1 MALNI
6 DLIRTT
12 VKEASKN
19 APMPPGQQAMMNAAK
34 IATPA
39 GASALPPPIQ
49 QAETP
54 GDVVSAEQQAAEAEK
69 LEQQRRS
76 ELDKKDQE
84 IHKLQGEIQQA
95 KLDNEREKIRA
106 EQKER
111 EMQMQADLQ
120 KREQAYLSRM
130 RQEQKALD
138 QKQNNFAV
146 SEAKH
151 KAQLEKDT
159 ASEQVKLE
167 QAKSK
172 ALMDIAKQE
181 SDRYIKTTEDAKRTA
196 DAYFDQQKKELEAA
210 RSAVSPAL
218 MSQMQGA
225 VKSIQGLAKLR
236 QKSAVESVLPKSA
249 NYKPTV
255 QESKDLYAKARGMS
269 LADMEKARI
278 QADTAASKGQNAAKN
293 KFLRDFYAKRLS
305 EAVPSREYYGHKGDA
320 KLSADYAQHKGLTR
334 NGAGTQ
340 ALRDLYTGKNRPWYD
355 NGKSDWLS
363 KLGYGA
369 GKALDW
375 WFIDPFR
382 QTGNSW
388 TQYMNAIDAARARGD
403 SLGALD
409 HLWHIGELGFNGITA
424 VGGVVPVFGA
434 ATRSARAGYAVTK
447 ALKAMEASKGAL
459 GQARR
464 AVFKGAA
471 PKGATSRLDNPIIAK
486 ANKARTDTFAAM
498 QGLPVEEVRRAAATS
513 RRLARNEAIEAAVA
527 NNPYASTSRAYTKAQ
542 NAYNKAV
549 AAHDKAT
556 EMQKAVQGMSRWN
569 PSSPSG
575 PLFYT
580 DKWWG
585 KLGNGVTYLM
595 PTTWKGA
602 ALERAMANA
611 GYNFDDPNAK
621 WWQTPFYRPEYT
633 EFDDETRQYLLQ
645 AAQEQ
650 MQKSGAAEPP
660 YHAQVVNDY
669 ATRSRGVTSTAY
681 EGRPEW
687 AKWVEF
693 AAPFVKQLTGGMI
706 DVTPPTSADG
716 PKPHRVDLN
725 PSLVGTAVANPF
737 GHLQRGGRNVV
748 PMYNYLRAKKRE
760 LEPSRGEQHV
770 NDRHRMNYGVGVR

>member
-19 APMPPGQQAMMNAAK
+19 APLPPGQQAMMNAAK

-95 KLDNEREKIRA
+95 RLDNEREKIRA

-120 KREQAYLSRM
+120 KREQAYLTRM

-159 ASEQVKLE
+159 AAEQVKLE

-236 QKSAVESVLPKSA
+236 QKSAVEAVLPKSA

-278 QADTAASKGQNAAKN
+278 QADVAASNGQNAAKN
-293 KFLRDFYAKRLS
+293 QFLRDFYAKRLA

-320 KLSADYAQHKGLTR
+320 KLSADSAQYKGLTR

-340 ALRDLYTGKNRPWYD
+340 ALRDIYTGENRPWYD

-375 WFIDPFR
+375 WFWDPVR
-382 QTGNSW
+382 QTRNAW
-388 TQYMNAIDAARARGD
+388 TQWMNDWDAARARGE

-409 HLWHIGELGFNGITA
+409 HLGHIVDVGFNGLTA
-424 VGGVVPVFGA
+424 VGGLVPIGGML
-434 ATRSARAGYAVTK
+434 TRGARAGYAATK
-447 ALKAMEASKGAL
+447 ALNAMKASKAAL
-459 GQARR
+459 GKAR
-464 AVFKGAA
+464 GAIIS
-471 PKGATSRLDNPIIAK
+471 GATSNGVNPMRI
-486 ANKARTDTFAAM
+486 KARDAFLGTLNDK
-498 QGLPVEEVRRAAATS
+498 QYSNLSATEL
-513 RRLARNEAIEAAVA
+513 RRLARTKADNALDEAVEAAVA
-527 NNPYASTSRAYTKAQ
+527 KNPHTAASRSYTKAQ
-542 NAYNKAV
+542 KAYNEAV
-549 AAHDKAT
+549 AANDKAT

-569 PSSPSG
+569 PGSPAG

-585 KLGNGVTYLM
+585 KLGNAVTF
-595 PTTWKGA
+595 PVVNTWKGQA
-602 ALERAMANA
+602 FERMLNNA
-611 GYNFDDPNAK
+611 GHNWDDPNAT

-633 EFDDETRQYLLQ
+633 DLDPETRQYLLKAQ
-645 AAQEQ
+645 QEQ
-650 MQKSGAAEPP
+650 MQKSGAAEPMP
-660 YHAQVVNDY
+660 HAQAVNDY
-669 ATRSRGVTSTAY
+669 ATRSRGVTSPAY

-693 AAPFVKQLTGGMI
+693 AAPFVKQLTGGLI
-706 DVTPPTSADG
+706 DVTPPNSVDG
-716 PKPHRVDLN
+716 PKPYRVDLN
-725 PSLVGTAVANPF
+725 PYLAGAAVANPF

-760 LEPSRGEQHV
+760 LEPNRGEQHV
-770 NDRHRMNYGVGVR
+770 NDRYRMNYGVGVR

>member
-1 MALNI
+1 
-6 DLIRTT
+6 
-12 VKEASKN
+12 
-19 APMPPGQQAMMNAAK
+19 MPPGQQAMMNAAK

-69 LEQQRRS
+69 LEQQRRN

-120 KREQAYLSRM
+120 KREQAYLTRM

-138 QKQNNFAV
+138 QKQNNFEV

-159 ASEQVKLE
+159 AAEQVKLE
-167 QAKSK
+167 QSKSK

-225 VKSIQGLAKLR
+225 VKSVQGLAKLR
-236 QKSAVESVLPKSA
+236 QKAAVEASLPKSA
-249 NYKPTV
+249 DYKPTV
-255 QESKDLYAKARGMS
+255 QESKDLYGKARGMS
-269 LADMEKARI
+269 LSDMEKARI
-278 QADTAASKGQNAAKN
+278 QADVAASNGQDAAKN
-293 KFLRDFYAKRLS
+293 KFLRDFYSKRLS

-320 KLSADYAQHKGLTR
+320 KLSEDFAQHKGLTR
-334 NGAGTQ
+334 NGGAGTQ
-340 ALRDLYTGKNRPWYD
+340 ALRDIYTGDSRPWYD

-363 KLGYGA
+363 KIGYGA

-375 WFIDPFR
+375 WFVDPFR
-382 QTGNSW
+382 QTGNAW

-403 SLGALD
+403 SLGAWD
-409 HLWHIGELGFNGITA
+409 HLWHIGDVGFNGITA
-424 VGGVVPVFGA
+424 VGGVVPIAGA
-434 ATRSARAGYAVTK
+434 VTRSARAGYAATK
-447 ALKAMEASKGAL
+447 ALKAMNASKGAL
-459 GQARR
+459 
-464 AVFKGAA
+464 
-471 PKGATSRLDNPIIAK
+471 
-486 ANKARTDTFAAM
+486 NKARGVVYNGAASKGTNPIRTKAREVYLDTITDPKNNDLAEAE
-498 QGLPVEEVRRAAATS
+498 LK
-513 RRLARNEAIEAAVA
+513 RLARTNYKNTVNDAVEAAVRA
-527 NNPYASTSRAYTKAQ
+527 NPHKATSKAYIKAQ
-542 NAYNKAV
+542 EAYNKARV
-549 AAHDKAT
+549 ANDKA
-556 EMQKAVQGMSRWN
+556 EDMQKAVQGMRWWN
-569 PSSPSG
+569 PGSPSG

-585 KLGNGVTYLM
+585 KLGNVITFPM
-595 PTTWKGA
+595 VNTWKGQ
-602 ALERAMANA
+602 ALERMTANA
-611 GYNFDDPNAK
+611 GHNWDDPNVS
-621 WWQTPFYRPEYT
+621 WLQSPFYRPEYT
-633 EFDDETRQYLLQ
+633 EFDEATRQYLLKAQ
-645 AAQEQ
+645 QEQ
-650 MQKSGAAEPP
+650 MQKSGAAEPAP
-660 YHAQVVNDY
+660 HAQAVNDY

-687 AKWVEF
+687 AKWVET
-693 AAPFVKQLTGGMI
+693 AAPFLKQLTGGMI
-706 DVTPPTSADG
+706 DVTPPTSVDG

-725 PSLVGTAVANPF
+725 PSLVGAAMANPF
-737 GHLQRGGRNVV
+737 GHLQRGGRNTV
-748 PMYNYLRAKKRE
+748 PLYNYLRAKKRE
-760 LEPSRGEQHV
+760 LEPNRGEQHV

>member
-69 LEQQRRS
+69 LEQQRRR

-120 KREQAYLSRM
+120 KREQAYLTRM

-138 QKQNNFAV
+138 QKQNNFAI

-159 ASEQVKLE
+159 AAEQVKLE

-172 ALMDIAKQE
+172 ALMDIARQE
-181 SDRYIKTTEDAKRTA
+181 SDRYIKTTEDARRTA

-255 QESKDLYAKARGMS
+255 QESRDLYSRARGMS

-278 QADTAASKGQNAAKN
+278 QADVEASNGQNADRN
-293 KFLRDFYAKRLS
+293 RFLRDFYTRRLS
-305 EAVPSREYYGHKGDA
+305 EAVPSREYYGREGDA
-320 KLSADYAQHKGLTR
+320 KLSADSDQHKGLTR

-340 ALRDLYTGKNRPWYD
+340 ALRDIYTGENRPWYD

-363 KLGYGA
+363 KFGYGV
-369 GKALDW
+369 GKAFDW
-375 WFIDPFR
+375 WFLDPGR
-382 QTGNSW
+382 QTINSW
-388 TQYMNAIDAARARGD
+388 KQYMNDWDAAQARGE

-409 HLWHIGELGFNGITA
+409 HLWHIIELGYNAGSTLGAFLPGVGAAMRGARA
-424 VGGVVPVFGA
+424 VRAVDRASKAFMATKAPLNK
-434 ATRSARAGYAVTK
+434 ATRSLIKASPEVQSARTALAQAKRTVRNAGNSVTDAQRLAVTTAK
-447 ALKAMEASKGAL
+447 NDLSNALNTASSVHDVPGKAYTSALKSHTAAEA
-459 GQARR
+459 AR
-464 AVFKGAA
+464 
-471 PKGATSRLDNPIIAK
+471 D
-486 ANKARTDTFAAM
+486 
-498 QGLPVEEVRRAAATS
+498 AATAN
-513 RRLARNEAIEAAVA
+513 LA
-527 NNPYASTSRAYTKAQ
+527 K
-542 NAYNKAV
+542 
-549 AAHDKAT
+549 
-556 EMQKAVQGMSRWN
+556 VQGMSKWDWRT
-569 PSSPSG
+569 
-575 PLFYT
+575 T
-580 DKWWG
+580 DDPWFWAPTSWYGQIGKRVLAAPFPTSWG
-585 KLGNGVTYLM
+585 
-595 PTTWKGA
+595 GA
-602 ALERAMANA
+602 ALERALANV
-611 GYNFDDPNAK
+611 GYNFDDPNAE
-621 WWQTPFYRPEYT
+621 WWQTPFYRPDYT

-645 AAQEQ
+645 AQQEQ
-650 MQKSGAAEPP
+650 MQKSGAAEPTP
-660 YHAQVVNDY
+660 HAQAINDY
-669 ATRSRGVTSTAY
+669 ATRARGMTSTAY
-681 EGRPEW
+681 DGRPEW

-706 DVTPPTSADG
+706 DVTAPTSVDG

-725 PSLVGTAVANPF
+725 PSLVGAAVANPF
-737 GHLQRGGRNVV
+737 GHLQRGGRNAV

-760 LEPSRGEQHV
+760 LEPSRVEQHV

>member
-6 DLIRTT
+6 DLIRAT

-19 APMPPGQQAMMNAAK
+19 APIPPGQQAMMNAAK

-130 RQEQKALD
+130 RQEQKSLD

-159 ASEQVKLE
+159 AAEQVKLE

-236 QKSAVESVLPKSA
+236 QKSAVDSVLPKSA
-249 NYKPTV
+249 NYRPTV
-255 QESKDLYAKARGMS
+255 QESKDLYAKTRGMS
-269 LADMEKARI
+269 LSDMEKARI
-278 QADTAASKGQNAAKN
+278 QAEVAVSKEQDVAKN

-320 KLSADYAQHKGLTR
+320 KLSADYAQHKGLIR
-334 NGAGTQ
+334 NGEAGTQ
-340 ALRDLYTGKNRPWYD
+340 ALRDIYTGENRPWYD

-375 WFIDPFR
+375 WFVDPFR

-388 TQYMNAIDAARARGD
+388 TQYMNAIDAARARGE
-403 SLGALD
+403 SLGAWD
-409 HLWHIGELGFNGITA
+409 HLQHAGGIVWNAANAAGAVLPGLG
-424 VGGVVPVFGA
+424 V
-434 ATRSARAGYAVTK
+434 ATRGLRAARAADRARKAFMATKAPLNESAVKLINASPKAQKARADRAVAEMRALSAGDNVTEAQRLAVT
-447 ALKAMEASKGAL
+447 
-459 GQARR
+459 
-464 AVFKGAA
+464 
-471 PKGATSRLDNPIIAK
+471 
-486 ANKARTDTFAAM
+486 
-498 QGLPVEEVRRAAATS
+498 
-513 RRLARNEAIEAAVA
+513 
-527 NNPYASTSRAYTKAQ
+527 
-542 NAYNKAV
+542 
-549 AAHDKAT
+549 
-556 EMQKAVQGMSRWN
+556 
-569 PSSPSG
+569 
-575 PLFYT
+575 
-580 DKWWG
+580 
-585 KLGNGVTYLM
+585 
-595 PTTWKGA
+595 
-602 ALERAMANA
+602 
-611 GYNFDDPNAK
+611 NAK
-621 WWQTPFYRPEYT
+621 NNF
-633 EFDDETRQYLLQ
+633 Q
-645 AAQEQ
+645 AA
-650 MQKSGAAEPP
+650 
-660 YHAQVVNDY
+660 
-669 ATRSRGVTSTAY
+669 R
-681 EGRPEW
+681 
-687 AKWVEF
+687 
-693 AAPFVKQLTGGMI
+693 
-706 DVTPPTSADG
+706 
-716 PKPHRVDLN
+716 
-725 PSLVGTAVANPF
+725 
-737 GHLQRGGRNVV
+737 
-748 PMYNYLRAKKRE
+748 
-760 LEPSRGEQHV
+760 
-770 NDRHRMNYGVGVR
+770 

>member
-159 ASEQVKLE
+159 AAEQVKLE

-236 QKSAVESVLPKSA
+236 QKSAVDAVLPKSA
-249 NYKPTV
+249 NYKPTI

-278 QADTAASKGQNAAKN
+278 QADVAASNGQNASKN
-293 KFLRDFYAKRLS
+293 QFLRDFYAKRLS

-320 KLSADYAQHKGLTR
+320 KLSADFAQYKGLTR

-340 ALRDLYTGKNRPWYD
+340 ALRDIYTGENRPWYD

-375 WFIDPFR
+375 WFIDPIR

-388 TQYMNAIDAARARGD
+388 TQYMNAIDSARDRGD
-403 SLGALD
+403 SLSAWD
-409 HLWHIGELGFNGITA
+409 HLGHIADVGFNGIMA
-424 VGGVVPVFGA
+424 AGGVVPVVGA
-434 ATRSARAGYAVTK
+434 ATRSARAGYAATK

-459 GQARR
+459 GKARR
-464 AVFKGAA
+464 AVFKGAT
-471 PKGATSRLDNPIIAK
+471 PKGATSRLDNPMIAK
-486 ANKARTDTFAAM
+486 ADKAYVDTFAAM
-498 QGLPVEEVRRAAATS
+498 QGHPAAEVQRLANTN
-513 RRLARNEAIEAAVA
+513 RRLARHEAIEEAVKK
-527 NNPYASTSRAYTKAQ
+527 NPHAESSKEYIGAQKAYD
-542 NAYNKAV
+542 KAV
-549 AAHDKAT
+549 AAYDKA
-556 EMQKAVQGMSRWN
+556 EELQKAVQGMSRWN
-569 PSSPSG
+569 PGSPSG

-595 PTTWKGA
+595 PTTWKGQ
-602 ALERAMANA
+602 ALERALANT
-611 GYNFDDPNAK
+611 GHNFDDPNVK
-621 WWQTPFYRPEYT
+621 WWQTPFYRPDYT
-633 EFDDETRQYLLQ
+633 DLDEETRQYLLKAQ
-645 AAQEQ
+645 QEQ
-650 MQKSGAAEPP
+650 MQKSGAAEPIP
-660 YHAQVVNDY
+660 HAQAVNDY
-669 ATRSRGVTSTAY
+669 ATRSRGMTSTAY
-681 EGRPEW
+681 EGRPGW

-693 AAPFVKQLTGGMI
+693 AAPFVKQLTGGLI
-706 DVTPPTSADG
+706 DVTPPTSVDG
-716 PKPHRVDLN
+716 PKPYRVDLN
-725 PSLVGTAVANPF
+725 PSLVGAAVANPF

>member
-1 MALNI
+1 
-6 DLIRTT
+6 
-12 VKEASKN
+12 
-19 APMPPGQQAMMNAAK
+19 MPPGQQAMMNAAK

-84 IHKLQGEIQQA
+84 IHKLHGEVQQA
-95 KLDNEREKIRA
+95 RLDNEREKIRA

-159 ASEQVKLE
+159 AAEQVKLE

-172 ALMDIAKQE
+172 ALMDIAQQE

-236 QKSAVESVLPKSA
+236 QKSAVEAVLPKSA

-278 QADTAASKGQNAAKN
+278 QADTSASKGQDAARN

-340 ALRDLYTGKNRPWYD
+340 ALRDIYTGENRPWYD

-409 HLWHIGELGFNGITA
+409 HLGHIAELGFNGITA

-434 ATRSARAGYAVTK
+434 ATRSARAGYAATK

-464 AVFKGAA
+464 AVFKGAT

-498 QGLPVEEVRRAAATS
+498 QGLPAEEVRRAARTNS
-513 RRLARNEAIEAAVA
+513 KLAVDEAIEAAVA
-527 NNPYASTSRAYTKAQ
+527 KNPYASASRAYTKAQ

-549 AAHDKAT
+549 SAHDKAT

-585 KLGNGVTYLM
+585 KLGNGATYLM

-602 ALERAMANA
+602 ALERALTNA

-633 EFDDETRQYLLQ
+633 EFDDDTRQYLLQ

-660 YHAQVVNDY
+660 YHAQAVNDY

>member
-1 MALNI
+1 
-6 DLIRTT
+6 
-12 VKEASKN
+12 
-19 APMPPGQQAMMNAAK
+19 MPPGQQAMMNAAK

-84 IHKLQGEIQQA
+84 IHKLQGEVQQA
-95 KLDNEREKIRA
+95 RLDNEREKIRA

-159 ASEQVKLE
+159 AAEQVKLE

-172 ALMDIAKQE
+172 ALMDIAQQE

-225 VKSIQGLAKLR
+225 VKSVQGLAKLR
-236 QKSAVESVLPKSA
+236 QKAAVEAVLPKSA

-255 QESKDLYAKARGMS
+255 QESKDLYGKARGMS
-269 LADMEKARI
+269 LSDMEKARI
-278 QADTAASKGQNAAKN
+278 QADVAASKGQDAAKN

-320 KLSADYAQHKGLTR
+320 KLSEDFAQHKGLTR
-334 NGAGTQ
+334 NGGAGTQ
-340 ALRDLYTGKNRPWYD
+340 ALRDIYTGDSRPWYD

-363 KLGYGA
+363 KIGYGA

-388 TQYMNAIDAARARGD
+388 TQYMNAWDAARARGE
-403 SLGALD
+403 SLSAWE
-409 HLWHIGELGFNGITA
+409 HLGHLADVGFNGLTA

-434 ATRSARAGYAVTK
+434 ATRSARAGYAATK
-447 ALKAMEASKGAL
+447 ALNAMQASKRAL
-459 GQARR
+459 GKAR
-464 AVFKGAA
+464 GAIIR
-471 PKGATSRLDNPIIAK
+471 GAKSEGVKPIRAK
-486 ANKARTDTFAAM
+486 ARAALRRTINNKEYSTLSKAELKQLARTHAMNVWDEAA
-498 QGLPVEEVRRAAATS
+498 
-513 RRLARNEAIEAAVA
+513 EAAVKA
-527 NNPYASTSRAYTKAQ
+527 NPHRAVSRSYAKAQ
-542 NAYNKAV
+542 EAYNKAK
-549 AAHDKAT
+549 AAYEKAE
-556 EMQKAVQGMSRWN
+556 EMKKAVQGMRWWN
-569 PSSPSG
+569 PGSPSG

-595 PTTWKGA
+595 PTTWKGQA
-602 ALERAMANA
+602 AERALTNIGHNM
-611 GYNFDDPNAK
+611 DDPNVS
-621 WWQTPFYRPEYT
+621 WLQSPFYRPDYT
-633 EFDDETRQYLLQ
+633 EFDEDTRQYLLKAQ
-645 AAQEQ
+645 QEQ
-650 MQKSGAAEPP
+650 MQKSGAAEPA
-660 YHAQVVNDY
+660 YHAQAVNDY

-687 AKWVEF
+687 AKWVET
-693 AAPFVKQLTGGMI
+693 AAPFLKQLTGGMI
-706 DVTPPTSADG
+706 DVTPPTSVDG
-716 PKPHRVDLN
+716 PKPYRVDLN
-725 PSLVGTAVANPF
+725 PALVGAAMANPF
-737 GHLQRGGRNVV
+737 GHLQRGGRNTV
-748 PMYNYLRAKKRE
+748 PLYNYLRAKKRE

>member
-120 KREQAYLSRM
+120 KREQAYLTRM

-138 QKQNNFAV
+138 QKQNNFAII
-146 SEAKH
+146 EAKH

-159 ASEQVKLE
+159 AAEQVKLE
-167 QAKSK
+167 QAKSR

-236 QKSAVESVLPKSA
+236 QKSAVESVLPKA
-249 NYKPTV
+249 AGYKPTV
-255 QESKDLYAKARGMS
+255 QESRDLYSRTRGMS

-278 QADTAASKGQNAAKN
+278 QADVAASNGQNADRN
-293 KFLRDFYAKRLS
+293 SFLRDFYTRRLS
-305 EAVPSREYYGHKGDA
+305 EAVPSREYYGREGDA
-320 KLSADYAQHKGLTR
+320 KLSADSAQHKGLTR
-334 NGAGTQ
+334 NGGAGTQ
-340 ALRDLYTGKNRPWYD
+340 ALRDIYTGENRPWYD
-355 NGKSDWLS
+355 NGKSDWFS
-363 KLGYGA
+363 KLGYGV

-375 WFIDPFR
+375 WFIDPGR
-382 QTGNSW
+382 QTINSW
-388 TQYMNAIDAARARGD
+388 KQYMNDWDAAQARGE
-403 SLGALD
+403 SLGALE
-409 HLWHIGELGFNGITA
+409 HLGHIAEVGFNAGSTLGALLPGVGAFTRGSRA
-424 VGGVVPVFGA
+424 VRAAANARKAYMATKDPLRK
-434 ATRSARAGYAVTK
+434 ATRSLIKASPEAQAARRAQAQAERAVRKARQAGNVVTDAQRLAVTTAK
-447 ALKAMEASKGAL
+447 NDLANALNTASSVRGAKGRAYTSALKARDE
-459 GQARR
+459 
-464 AVFKGAA
+464 
-471 PKGATSRLDNPIIAK
+471 AK
-486 ANKARTDTFAAM
+486 A
-498 QGLPVEEVRRAAATS
+498 VY
-513 RRLARNEAIEAAVA
+513 EAAKSNMMDVRGLNKWDWRTTA
-527 NNPYASTSRAYTKAQ
+527 DPWFWAPTSWYGKAGKWLLASPFPTS
-542 NAYNKAV
+542 
-549 AAHDKAT
+549 
-556 EMQKAVQGMSRWN
+556 
-569 PSSPSG
+569 
-575 PLFYT
+575 
-580 DKWWG
+580 WG
-585 KLGNGVTYLM
+585 
-595 PTTWKGA
+595 GA
-602 ALERAMANA
+602 ALERALTNVF
-611 GYNFDDPNAK
+611 YNYDDPNAE
-621 WWQTPFYRPEYT
+621 WWQTPFYRPDYT

-645 AAQEQ
+645 AQQEQ
-650 MQKSGAAEPP
+650 MQKSGAAEAAP
-660 YHAQVVNDY
+660 HAQAINDY
-669 ATRSRGVTSTAY
+669 ATRARGMTSTAY
-681 EGRPEW
+681 DGRPEW

-706 DVTPPTSADG
+706 DVTAPTSVDG

-725 PSLVGTAVANPF
+725 PSLVGAAVANPF
-737 GHLQRGGRNVV
+737 GHLQRGGRNAV

-760 LEPSRGEQHV
+760 LEPSRAEQHV

>member
-1 MALNI
+1 
-6 DLIRTT
+6 
-12 VKEASKN
+12 
-19 APMPPGQQAMMNAAK
+19 MMNAAK

-49 QAETP
+49 QAETS

-95 KLDNEREKIRA
+95 KLDNEREKIRS

-151 KAQLEKDT
+151 KAQMEKDT
-159 ASEQVKLE
+159 AAEQVKLE

-181 SDRYIKTTEDAKRTA
+181 SDRYIKTTEDAKRTT
-196 DAYFDQQKKELEAA
+196 DAYFDQQKRELEAA

-255 QESKDLYAKARGMS
+255 QESKDLYDKARGMP

-278 QADTAASKGQNAAKN
+278 QADVAASKGQNAAKN
-293 KFLRDFYAKRLS
+293 QFLRDFYAKRLS

-320 KLSADYAQHKGLTR
+320 KLSADSAQYKGLTR

-340 ALRDLYTGKNRPWYD
+340 ALRDIYTGENRPWYD

-375 WFIDPFR
+375 WFIDPIR

-388 TQYMNAIDAARARGD
+388 AQYMNDIDAARARGE
-403 SLGALD
+403 SLGLGE
-409 HLWHIGELGFNGITA
+409 HIMNIAELGFNAGSAAGA
-424 VGGVVPVFGA
+424 VLPGVGVV
-434 ATRSARAGYAVTK
+434 TRGARAA
-447 ALKAMEASKGAL
+447 
-459 GQARR
+459 
-464 AVFKGAA
+464 
-471 PKGATSRLDNPIIAK
+471 
-486 ANKARTDTFAAM
+486 
-498 QGLPVEEVRRAAATS
+498 RAAANARKAFMVTNAALNKATRGLVKVS
-513 RRLARNEAIEAAVA
+513 PEAQAARTALAQAKRTARNA
-527 NNPYASTSRAYTKAQ
+527 
-542 NAYNKAV
+542 
-549 AAHDKAT
+549 
-556 EMQKAVQGMSRWN
+556 
-569 PSSPSG
+569 
-575 PLFYT
+575 
-580 DKWWG
+580 
-585 KLGNGVTYLM
+585 GNGVTDAQRLAVTNAKNDLANALDTASSVHGVPGKAYTSALEAHNKAKATHATARANLEKVRGM
-595 PTTWKGA
+595 SKWNWSTTEDPLFWAPTSRAGKAGKWLLAAPFPTSWKGA
-602 ALERAMANA
+602 ALERALANV

-621 WWQTPFYRPEYT
+621 WWQTPFYRPDYADL
-633 EFDDETRQYLLQ
+633 DDETRQYLLQ
-645 AAQEQ
+645 ARQEQ
-650 MQKSGAAEPP
+650 MQKSGAAEPTP
-660 YHAQVVNDY
+660 HAQAVNDY
-669 ATRSRGVTSTAY
+669 ATRSRGLTSTAY

-693 AAPFVKQLTGGMI
+693 AAPFVKQITGGMI
-706 DVTPPTSADG
+706 DVTPPTSVDG

-725 PSLVGTAVANPF
+725 PSLVGTAVVNPF

>member
-120 KREQAYLSRM
+120 KREQAYLTRM

-159 ASEQVKLE
+159 AAEQVKLE

-255 QESKDLYAKARGMS
+255 QESKDMYGKARGMS

-278 QADTAASKGQNAAKN
+278 QADVAASKGQDAAKN
-293 KFLRDFYAKRLS
+293 KFLRDFYSKRLS

-320 KLSADYAQHKGLTR
+320 KLSEDFAQHKGLTR
-334 NGAGTQ
+334 NGGAGTQ
-340 ALRDLYTGKNRPWYD
+340 ALRDIYTGDSRPWYD

-363 KLGYGA
+363 KIGYGA

-375 WFIDPFR
+375 WFWDPVR
-382 QTGNSW
+382 QTV
-388 TQYMNAIDAARARGD
+388 NAIDSYNNATAAARDRGE
-403 SLGALD
+403 SLRLWE
-409 HLWHIGELGFNGITA
+409 HLVHWWDIGSNGLMA
-424 VGGVVPVFGA
+424 VGGLVPIGGML
-434 ATRSARAGYAVTK
+434 TRGARAGYAATK
-447 ALKAMEASKGAL
+447 AYKAMNASKGAL
-459 GQARR
+459 NKARD
-464 AVFKGAA
+464 AVIN
-471 PKGATSRLDNPIIAK
+471 GATSASGNPITSKGRK
-486 ANKARTDTFAAM
+486 AYLKTFANMSDEPFETVSNVAQTNSQLAM
-498 QGLPVEEVRRAAATS
+498 DD
-513 RRLARNEAIEAAVA
+513 AIEAVVKA
-527 NNPYASTSRAYTKAQ
+527 NPNRAASRAYTKAQ
-542 NAYNKAV
+542 EAYDKAV
-549 AAHDKAT
+549 AAHDKAKD
-556 EMQKAVQGMSRWN
+556 MQEAVKGMRWWN

-575 PLFYT
+575 PLFFT

-585 KLGNGVTYLM
+585 KLGNAVTF
-595 PTTWKGA
+595 PVVNTWKGQA
-602 ALERAMANA
+602 FERMLNNTA
-611 GYNFDDPNAK
+611 YNWDDPNVH
-621 WWQTPFYRPEYT
+621 WLQSPFYRPDYT
-633 EFDDETRQYLLQ
+633 EFDEDTRQYLLKAQ
-645 AAQEQ
+645 QEQ
-650 MQKSGAAEPP
+650 MQKSGAAEPT
-660 YHAQVVNDY
+660 YHAQAVNDY

-687 AKWVEF
+687 AKWVET
-693 AAPFVKQLTGGMI
+693 AAPFLKQLTGGMI
-706 DVTPPTSADG
+706 DVTAPTSVDG
-716 PKPHRVDLN
+716 PKPYRIDLN
-725 PSLVGTAVANPF
+725 PSLVGAAMANPF
-737 GHLQRGGRNVV
+737 GHLQRGGRNTV
-748 PMYNYLRAKKRE
+748 PLYNYLRAKKRE

>member
-1 MALNI
+1 
-6 DLIRTT
+6 
-12 VKEASKN
+12 
-19 APMPPGQQAMMNAAK
+19 MPPGQQAMMNAAK

-120 KREQAYLSRM
+120 KREQAYLYRM

-159 ASEQVKLE
+159 AAEQVKLE

-278 QADTAASKGQNAAKN
+278 QADVAASNGQNAVKN
-293 KFLRDFYAKRLS
+293 QFLRDFYAKRLS

-340 ALRDLYTGKNRPWYD
+340 ALRDIYTGENRPWYD

-363 KLGYGA
+363 KIGYGA

-375 WFIDPFR
+375 WFIDPIR

-388 TQYMNAIDAARARGD
+388 TQYMNAIDAARARGE
-403 SLGALD
+403 SLGWGE
-409 HLWHIGELGFNGITA
+409 HLANIAELGFNAGSA
-424 VGGVVPVFGA
+424 VGAVLPGVGA
-434 ATRSARAGYAVTK
+434 ITRGT
-447 ALKAMEASKGAL
+447 
-459 GQARR
+459 R
-464 AVFKGAA
+464 AV
-471 PKGATSRLDNPIIAK
+471 
-486 ANKARTDTFAAM
+486 
-498 QGLPVEEVRRAAATS
+498 RAAAN
-513 RRLARNEAIEAAVA
+513 ARKAFMATKAPLLKATRGLVKVSPEARA
-527 NNPYASTSRAYTKAQ
+527 ASTALAQAKKTVRKA
-542 NAYNKAV
+542 
-549 AAHDKAT
+549 
-556 EMQKAVQGMSRWN
+556 
-569 PSSPSG
+569 
-575 PLFYT
+575 
-580 DKWWG
+580 
-585 KLGNGVTYLM
+585 GNGVTDAQRLAVTNAKNDLANALNTAASVHGVPGKAYTSALKARDEAKAAYEAARSNM
-595 PTTWKGA
+595 TAVKGLKKWDWRTTDDPLFWAPTGFWGKAGKRLLAVPFPTSWGGA
-602 ALERAMANA
+602 ALERALANV
-611 GYNFDDPNAK
+611 GYNHDDPNVHWLA
-621 WWQTPFYRPEYT
+621 TPFYRPDYT
-633 EFDDETRQYLLQ
+633 DLDEETRQYLLQ
-645 AAQEQ
+645 AYKDKTQDDQ
-650 MQKSGAAEPP
+650 MRKSGAAEPTP
-660 YHAQVVNDY
+660 HAQAVNDY

-706 DVTPPTSADG
+706 DVTPPTSVDG

-725 PSLVGTAVANPF
+725 PSLVGSAVANPF
-737 GHLQRGGRNVV
+737 GHLQRGGRNAV
-748 PMYNYLRAKKRE
+748 PLYNYLRAKKRE

>member
-1 MALNI
+1 
-6 DLIRTT
+6 
-12 VKEASKN
+12 
-19 APMPPGQQAMMNAAK
+19 MPPGQQAMMNAAK

-278 QADTAASKGQNAAKN
+278 QADTAASKGQNADKN

-363 KLGYGA
+363 KIGYGA

-382 QTGNSW
+382 QTGNAW
-388 TQYMNAIDAARARGD
+388 TQYMNAIDAARDRGD

-409 HLWHIGELGFNGITA
+409 HLGHIAEIGFNAGSA
-424 VGGVVPVFGA
+424 VGAVLPGVGA
-434 ATRSARAGYAVTK
+434 VTRGTRAVRAAANARKAFMATKAPLTKATRGLAKVSPEVQAARTALAQAKRTARNAGNSVTDAQRLAVTNAK
-447 ALKAMEASKGAL
+447 NDLSNALNTASSVHGVQGKAYTSALKSHTAAEAAHE
-459 GQARR
+459 A
-464 AVFKGAA
+464 
-471 PKGATSRLDNPIIAK
+471 AK
-486 ANKARTDTFAAM
+486 AN
-498 QGLPVEEVRRAAATS
+498 
-513 RRLARNEAIEAAVA
+513 LA
-527 NNPYASTSRAYTKAQ
+527 K
-542 NAYNKAV
+542 
-549 AAHDKAT
+549 
-556 EMQKAVQGMSRWN
+556 VQGMSKWDWRTTKD
-569 PSSPSG
+569 
-575 PLFYT
+575 PLFWT
-580 DKWWG
+580 PTSWSGKAGKW
-585 KLGNGVTYLM
+585 LLSVPF
-595 PTTWKGA
+595 PTSWKGA
-602 ALERAMANA
+602 ALERALTNA
-611 GYNFDDPNAK
+611 FYNYDDPNAK
-621 WWQTPFYRPEYT
+621 WWQSPFYRPDYT
-633 EFDDETRQYLLQ
+633 DLDEETRQYLLKAQ
-645 AAQEQ
+645 QEQ
-650 MQKSGAAEPP
+650 MQKSGAAGPAP
-660 YHAQVVNDY
+660 HAQAVNDY

-693 AAPFVKQLTGGMI
+693 AAPFVKQITGGMI
-706 DVTPPTSADG
+706 DVTPPTSVDG

-725 PSLVGTAVANPF
+725 PSLAGAAVANPF

-760 LEPSRGEQHV
+760 LEPIRGEQHV

>member
-1 MALNI
+1 
-6 DLIRTT
+6 
-12 VKEASKN
+12 
-19 APMPPGQQAMMNAAK
+19 MPPGQQAMMNAAK

-159 ASEQVKLE
+159 AAEQVKLE

-225 VKSIQGLAKLR
+225 VKSVQGLAKLR
-236 QKSAVESVLPKSA
+236 QKSAVEAVLPKSA

-278 QADTAASKGQNAAKN
+278 QADVAASKGQDAARN

-305 EAVPSREYYGHKGDA
+305 EAAPSREYYGHKGDA
-320 KLSADYAQHKGLTR
+320 KLSADSAQYKGLTR

-340 ALRDLYTGKNRPWYD
+340 ALRDIYTGENRPWYD

-382 QTGNSW
+382 QTGNAW

-403 SLGALD
+403 SLGATD
-409 HLWHIGELGFNGITA
+409 HLGHIIELGFNAGSA
-424 VGGVVPVFGA
+424 VGAFLPGVGA
-434 ATRSARAGYAVTK
+434 ITRGT
-447 ALKAMEASKGAL
+447 
-459 GQARR
+459 
-464 AVFKGAA
+464 
-471 PKGATSRLDNPIIAK
+471 
-486 ANKARTDTFAAM
+486 
-498 QGLPVEEVRRAAATS
+498 RAA
-513 RRLARNEAIEAAVA
+513 RAVA
-527 NNPYASTSRAYTKAQ
+527 NARKAYLATKAPL
-542 NAYNKAV
+542 K
-549 AAHDKAT
+549 KAT
-556 EMQKAVQGMSRWN
+556 RGLVKVSPEVQDARTALAQAKRTVRN
-569 PSSPSG
+569 A
-575 PLFYT
+575 
-580 DKWWG
+580 
-585 KLGNGVTYLM
+585 GNGVTGDQRLAVTTAKNDLANALNTAATAHGVPGKAYTSALKARDEAKAAYEAAKANM
-595 PTTWKGA
+595 RTVRGLGKWDWRTTDDPLFWAPTSWYGQIGKRVLAAPFPTSWKGA
-602 ALERAMANA
+602 ALERALANV
-611 GYNFDDPNAK
+611 GYNFDDPNAA
-621 WWQTPFYRPEYT
+621 WWQTPFYRPDYT
-633 EFDDETRQYLLQ
+633 DLDEETRQYLLKAQ
-645 AAQEQ
+645 QEQ

-660 YHAQVVNDY
+660 PHAQAVNDY
-669 ATRSRGVTSTAY
+669 ATRSRGMTSPAY
-681 EGRPEW
+681 EGRPVW

-706 DVTPPTSADG
+706 DVTPPTSVDG
-716 PKPHRVDLN
+716 PKPYRVDLN
-725 PSLVGTAVANPF
+725 PSLVGAAVANPF

-748 PMYNYLRAKKRE
+748 PMYNYLRAKKRAM
-760 LEPSRGEQHV
+760 EPNRVEQHV
-770 NDRHRMNYGVGVR
+770 NDRYRMNYGVGVR

>member
-19 APMPPGQQAMMNAAK
+19 APLPPGQQAMMNAAK

-95 KLDNEREKIRA
+95 RLDNEREKIRA

-120 KREQAYLSRM
+120 KREQAYLTRM

-159 ASEQVKLE
+159 AAEQVKLE

-236 QKSAVESVLPKSA
+236 QKSAVEAVLPKSA

-278 QADTAASKGQNAAKN
+278 QADVAASNGQNAAKN
-293 KFLRDFYAKRLS
+293 QFLRDFYAKRLS

-340 ALRDLYTGKNRPWYD
+340 ALRDIYTGENRPWYD

-375 WFIDPFR
+375 WFWDPVR
-382 QTGNSW
+382 QTRNAW
-388 TQYMNAIDAARARGD
+388 TQWMNDWDAARARGE

-409 HLWHIGELGFNGITA
+409 HLGHIVDVGFNGLTA
-424 VGGVVPVFGA
+424 VGGLVPIGGML
-434 ATRSARAGYAVTK
+434 TRGARAGYAATK
-447 ALKAMEASKGAL
+447 AYNAMKASKAALSKARGAIIS
-459 GQARR
+459 
-464 AVFKGAA
+464 
-471 PKGATSRLDNPIIAK
+471 GATSKGVNPMRI
-486 ANKARTDTFAAM
+486 KARDAFLNTLKDKQYIT
-498 QGLPVEEVRRAAATS
+498 LPKAEL
-513 RRLARNEAIEAAVA
+513 RRLARTKADNALDEAVEAAVA
-527 NNPYASTSRAYTKAQ
+527 KNPHTAASRSYTKAQ
-542 NAYNKAV
+542 KAYNEAV
-549 AAHDKAT
+549 AANDKAT
-556 EMQKAVQGMSRWN
+556 ELQKAVQGMGRWN
-569 PSSPSG
+569 PGSPAG

-585 KLGNGVTYLM
+585 KLGNAVTF
-595 PTTWKGA
+595 PVVNTWKGQA
-602 ALERAMANA
+602 FERMLNNA
-611 GYNFDDPNAK
+611 GHNWDDPNAT

-633 EFDDETRQYLLQ
+633 DLDPETRQYLLKAQ
-645 AAQEQ
+645 QEQ
-650 MQKSGAAEPP
+650 MQKSGAAETMP
-660 YHAQVVNDY
+660 HAQAVNDY
-669 ATRSRGVTSTAY
+669 ATRSRGVTSPAY

-693 AAPFVKQLTGGMI
+693 AAPFVKQLTGGLI
-706 DVTPPTSADG
+706 DVTPPNSVDG
-716 PKPHRVDLN
+716 PKPYRVDLN
-725 PSLVGTAVANPF
+725 PSLVGAAVANPF

-760 LEPSRGEQHV
+760 LEPNRGEQHV

>member
-49 QAETP
+49 QVETP

-120 KREQAYLSRM
+120 KREQAYLTRM

-225 VKSIQGLAKLR
+225 VKSVQGLAKLR
-236 QKSAVESVLPKSA
+236 QKSAVEAVLPKSA

-278 QADTAASKGQNAAKN
+278 QADVAASNGQNAAKN
-293 KFLRDFYAKRLS
+293 QFLRDFYAKRLS
-305 EAVPSREYYGHKGDA
+305 EAAPSREYYGHKGDA
-320 KLSADYAQHKGLTR
+320 KLSADSAQYKGLTR

-340 ALRDLYTGKNRPWYD
+340 ALRNIYTGENRPWYD

-388 TQYMNAIDAARARGD
+388 NQYMNAIDAARDRGE
-403 SLGALD
+403 SLSAWD
-409 HLWHIGELGFNGITA
+409 HFTNISELGFNAGSA
-424 VGGVVPVFGA
+424 VGAFLPGLGA
-434 ATRSARAGYAVTK
+434 ITRGT
-447 ALKAMEASKGAL
+447 
-459 GQARR
+459 R
-464 AVFKGAA
+464 AV
-471 PKGATSRLDNPIIAK
+471 
-486 ANKARTDTFAAM
+486 
-498 QGLPVEEVRRAAATS
+498 RAAAN
-513 RRLARNEAIEAAVA
+513 AR
-527 NNPYASTSRAYTKAQ
+527 KAFMAT
-542 NAYNKAV
+542 NTPLR
-549 AAHDKAT
+549 KAT
-556 EMQKAVQGMSRWN
+556 ERLIKASPEAESSRLILTQAEEAARKAGTN
-569 PSSPSG
+569 VTTAQRLAVTNAKNDLANALNTAASAHG
-575 PLFYT
+575 TRGKAYT
-580 DKWWG
+580 SALEAHNKAKEAYEAARANMTNVKGLSKWDWRTTDDPMFWAPTSMPGKAGKWLLTAPFPTSWG
-585 KLGNGVTYLM
+585 
-595 PTTWKGA
+595 GA
-602 ALERAMANA
+602 ALERAMANVA
-611 GYNFDDPNAK
+611 YNFDDPNAK
-621 WWQTPFYRPEYT
+621 WWQTPFYRPDYIDQDE
-633 EFDDETRQYLLQ
+633 ETRQYLLQ
-645 AAQEQ
+645 AYKDKLQDDQ

-660 YHAQVVNDY
+660 PHAQAINDY
-669 ATRSRGVTSTAY
+669 ATRSRGMTSTAY

-706 DVTPPTSADG
+706 DVTAPTSVDG
-716 PKPHRVDLN
+716 PKPHRVALN
-725 PSLVGTAVANPF
+725 PSLTGAAVTNPF
-737 GHLQRGGRNVV
+737 GHLRRGGRTVV

-760 LEPSRGEQHV
+760 LESSREEQYI

>member
-95 KLDNEREKIRA
+95 RLDNEREKIRA

-120 KREQAYLSRM
+120 KREQAYLARM

-138 QKQNNFAV
+138 QKQNNFEV
-146 SEAKH
+146 SEAKY

-159 ASEQVKLE
+159 AAEQVKLE
-167 QAKSK
+167 QSKSK

-225 VKSIQGLAKLR
+225 VKSVQGLAKLR
-236 QKSAVESVLPKSA
+236 QKSAVDAVLPKSA

-255 QESKDLYAKARGMS
+255 QESKDLYGKARGMS

-278 QADTAASKGQNAAKN
+278 QADVAAFNGQDASKN
-293 KFLRDFYAKRLS
+293 KFLRDFYSKRLS

-320 KLSADYAQHKGLTR
+320 KLSEDFAQHKGLTR
-334 NGAGTQ
+334 NGGAGTQ
-340 ALRDLYTGKNRPWYD
+340 ALRDIYTGDSRPWYD

-363 KLGYGA
+363 KIGYGA

-388 TQYMNAIDAARARGD
+388 TQYMNAIDDARARGE
-403 SLGALD
+403 SLGAWD
-409 HLWHIGELGFNGITA
+409 HLGHIAEFGFNAGSA
-424 VGGVVPVFGA
+424 VGAFLPGVGVFTRGA
-434 ATRSARAGYAVTK
+434 RAARAADRAHKAYTATKAPLIKATRGLVKASPEARDSLKNLTQAKRTVRK
-447 ALKAMEASKGAL
+447 A
-459 GQARR
+459 
-464 AVFKGAA
+464 
-471 PKGATSRLDNPIIAK
+471 
-486 ANKARTDTFAAM
+486 
-498 QGLPVEEVRRAAATS
+498 
-513 RRLARNEAIEAAVA
+513 
-527 NNPYASTSRAYTKAQ
+527 
-542 NAYNKAV
+542 
-549 AAHDKAT
+549 
-556 EMQKAVQGMSRWN
+556 
-569 PSSPSG
+569 
-575 PLFYT
+575 
-580 DKWWG
+580 
-585 KLGNGVTYLM
+585 GNGVTKDQLKAVEDAQVNLYNALNTASSAPGM
-595 PTTWKGA
+595 QGKAYTSALEAHDEAKATYEAAQSHMADVKGMSNWDWRTTDDPWFWAPTSYPGKFGKWLLASPFPTSWGGA
-602 ALERAMANA
+602 ALERAMANV
-611 GYNFDDPNAK
+611 GYNFDDPNAS
-621 WWQTPFYRPEYT
+621 WWQTPFYRPDYT
-633 EFDDETRQYLLQ
+633 EFDEGTRQYLLKAQ
-645 AAQEQ
+645 QEQ
-650 MQKSGAAEPP
+650 MQKSGAVEPT
-660 YHAQVVNDY
+660 YHAQAVNDY

-706 DVTPPTSADG
+706 DVTAPTSVDG
-716 PKPHRVDLN
+716 PKPYRVDLN
-725 PSLVGTAVANPF
+725 PSLVGAAMANPF
-737 GHLQRGGRNVV
+737 GHLQRGGRNTV
-748 PMYNYLRAKKRE
+748 PLYNYLRAKKRE

>member
-84 IHKLQGEIQQA
+84 IHRLQGEIQQA

-120 KREQAYLSRM
+120 KREQAYLTRM

-138 QKQNNFAV
+138 QKQNNFAI

-159 ASEQVKLE
+159 AAEQVKLE
-167 QAKSK
+167 QAKSR

-181 SDRYIKTTEDAKRTA
+181 SDRYIKTTEDARRTA

-225 VKSIQGLAKLR
+225 VKSVQGLAKLR
-236 QKSAVESVLPKSA
+236 QKSAVESVLSKA
-249 NYKPTV
+249 ADYKPTV
-255 QESKDLYAKARGMS
+255 QESRDLYSRARGMS

-278 QADTAASKGQNAAKN
+278 QADVAASNGQNAERN
-293 KFLRDFYAKRLS
+293 RFLRDFYTRRLS
-305 EAVPSREYYGHKGDA
+305 EAVPSREYYGREGDA
-320 KLSADYAQHKGLTR
+320 KLSADSAQHKGLTR

-340 ALRDLYTGKNRPWYD
+340 ALRDIYTGENRPWYD

-375 WFIDPFR
+375 WFVDPFR

-388 TQYMNAIDAARARGD
+388 TQYMNAIDAARDRGE

-409 HLWHIGELGFNGITA
+409 HLGHIAEFGFNAGSA
-424 VGGVVPVFGA
+424 VGAFLPGLGA
-434 ATRSARAGYAVTK
+434 FTRGSRAARAVLRARKAYTATKAPLLKATGNLAKLSPEVRAAQKARADAGLRMLGAGDNVTDAHRLAVTGAK
-447 ALKAMEASKGAL
+447 NDLANALNTASLAHGAKGSAYTSALKARDE
-459 GQARR
+459 
-464 AVFKGAA
+464 
-471 PKGATSRLDNPIIAK
+471 AK
-486 ANKARTDTFAAM
+486 AAY
-498 QGLPVEEVRRAAATS
+498 
-513 RRLARNEAIEAAVA
+513 EAAKTNMRTVRGL
-527 NNPYASTSRAYTKAQ
+527 SKWDWRTTK
-542 NAYNKAV
+542 
-549 AAHDKAT
+549 D
-556 EMQKAVQGMSRWN
+556 
-569 PSSPSG
+569 
-575 PLFYT
+575 PLFWAPTSWYGKAG
-580 DKWWG
+580 KWLLALPFPTSWG
-585 KLGNGVTYLM
+585 
-595 PTTWKGA
+595 GA
-602 ALERAMANA
+602 ALERALANVV
-611 GYNFDDPNAK
+611 YNFDDPNVH
-621 WWQTPFYRPEYT
+621 WMETPFYRPDYT

-645 AAQEQ
+645 AQQEQ
-650 MQKSGAAEPP
+650 MQKSGAAEAVP
-660 YHAQVVNDY
+660 HAQAINDY
-669 ATRSRGVTSTAY
+669 ATRARGMTSTAY
-681 EGRPEW
+681 DGRPEW

-693 AAPFVKQLTGGMI
+693 AAPFVRQLTGGMI
-706 DVTPPTSADG
+706 DVTAPTSADG

-725 PSLVGTAVANPF
+725 PSLVGAAVANPF
-737 GHLQRGGRNVV
+737 GHLQRGGRNAV

-760 LEPSRGEQHV
+760 LEPSRVEQHV

>member
-19 APMPPGQQAMMNAAK
+19 APLPPGQQAMMNAAK

-120 KREQAYLSRM
+120 KREQAYLTRM
-130 RQEQKALD
+130 RQEQKVLD
-138 QKQNNFAV
+138 QKQNNFAI

-159 ASEQVKLE
+159 AAEQVKLE
-167 QAKSK
+167 QAKSR

-225 VKSIQGLAKLR
+225 VKSVQGLAKLR

-255 QESKDLYAKARGMS
+255 QESRDLYSRARGMS

-278 QADTAASKGQNAAKN
+278 QADVAASNGQNADRN
-293 KFLRDFYAKRLS
+293 SFLRDFYTRRLS
-305 EAVPSREYYGHKGDA
+305 EAVPSREYYGREGDA
-320 KLSADYAQHKGLTR
+320 KLSADSAQHKGLTR
-334 NGAGTQ
+334 NGGAGTQ
-340 ALRDLYTGKNRPWYD
+340 ALRDIYTGENRPWYD
-355 NGKSDWLS
+355 NGKSDWFS
-363 KLGYGA
+363 KLGYGV

-375 WFIDPFR
+375 WFWDPVR
-382 QTGNSW
+382 QTS
-388 TQYMNAIDAARARGD
+388 NAIDRYNNASAAARDRGE
-403 SLGALD
+403 SLGFWD
-409 HLWHIGELGFNGITA
+409 HAGHIADIGFNGLTA
-424 VGGVVPVFGA
+424 AGGFIPIFGA

-447 ALKAMEASKGAL
+447 AHNAMKASERAL
-459 GQARR
+459 GKAR
-464 AVFKGAA
+464 GAIIR
-471 PKGATSRLDNPIIAK
+471 GATTKGVNPMRTNAREAFLKILNSKDYNTLTKVELKRLARTHAKNALDEAVEAAAK
-486 ANKARTDTFAAM
+486 ANPHRSA
-498 QGLPVEEVRRAAATS
+498 
-513 RRLARNEAIEAAVA
+513 
-527 NNPYASTSRAYTKAQ
+527 SRAYSRAQ
-542 NAYNKAV
+542 EAYNRAV
-549 AAHDKAT
+549 AAYDKAKDV
-556 EMQKAVQGMSRWN
+556 QQAVNGMRRWN
-569 PSSPSG
+569 PSSLSG

-585 KLGNGVTYLM
+585 KLGNAATYLM

-602 ALERAMANA
+602 AIERALTNA
-611 GYNFDDPNAK
+611 FFNYDDPNVS
-621 WWQTPFYRPEYT
+621 WWQTPFYRPDYT

-645 AAQEQ
+645 AQQEQ
-650 MQKSGAAEPP
+650 MQKSGAAEVAP
-660 YHAQVVNDY
+660 HAQAINDY
-669 ATRSRGVTSTAY
+669 ATRARGMTSTAY
-681 EGRPEW
+681 DGRPEW

-693 AAPFVKQLTGGMI
+693 AAPFVKQFTGGMI
-706 DVTPPTSADG
+706 DVTAPTSVDG

-725 PSLVGTAVANPF
+725 PSLVGAAVANPF
-737 GHLQRGGRNVV
+737 GHLQRGGRNAV

-760 LEPSRGEQHV
+760 LEPSRVEQHV

>member
-6 DLIRTT
+6 NLIRTT

-19 APMPPGQQAMMNAAK
+19 APLPPGQQAMMNAAK
-34 IATPA
+34 IATPP

-54 GDVVSAEQQAAEAEK
+54 GDVVSAERQAAEAEK
-69 LEQQRRS
+69 LEQQRRN

-120 KREQAYLSRM
+120 KREQAYLTRM

-159 ASEQVKLE
+159 AAEQVKME

-181 SDRYIKTTEDAKRTA
+181 SDRYIKTTEDARRTA

-225 VKSIQGLAKLR
+225 VKSVQGLAKLR
-236 QKSAVESVLPKSA
+236 QKSAVDAVLPKSA

-255 QESKDLYAKARGMS
+255 QESKDLYAKTRGMS

-278 QADTAASKGQNAAKN
+278 QADVAASNGQDTAKN
-293 KFLRDFYAKRLS
+293 QFLRDFYAKRLS

-340 ALRDLYTGKNRPWYD
+340 ALRNIYTGQNRPWYD

-375 WFIDPFR
+375 WFVDPFR

-388 TQYMNAIDAARARGD
+388 TQYMNAIDAARARGE
-403 SLGALD
+403 SLGLGE
-409 HLWHIGELGFNGITA
+409 HIMNIAELGFNGLTA

-434 ATRSARAGYAVTK
+434 ATRSARAGYAATK
-447 ALKAMEASKGAL
+447 ALKALEASKGAL
-459 GQARR
+459 GKARR
-464 AVFKGAA
+464 AVFKGAT
-471 PKGATSRLDNPIIAK
+471 PKGATSRLDNPMIAK
-486 ANKARTDTFAAM
+486 ADKAYVDTFAAM
-498 QGLPVEEVRRAAATS
+498 KGHPAAEVQRLANTN
-513 RRLARNEAIEAAVA
+513 RRLARHEAIEEAVKK
-527 NNPYASTSRAYTKAQ
+527 NPYTATSKEYIKAQ
-542 NAYNKAV
+542 KAYDKSV
-549 AAHDKAT
+549 AAYDKAA
-556 EMQKAVQGMSRWN
+556 ELEKAVQGMSRWN
-569 PSSPSG
+569 PGSPSG

-585 KLGNGVTYLM
+585 RAGNAATYFM
-595 PTTWKGA
+595 PTSWKGA
-602 ALERAMANA
+602 ALERALANV

-621 WWQTPFYRPEYT
+621 WWQTPFYRPDYVDMDE
-633 EFDDETRQYLLQ
+633 ETRQYLLKAQ
-645 AAQEQ
+645 QEQ
-650 MQKSGAAEPP
+650 MQKSGAAEPT
-660 YHAQVVNDY
+660 YHAQAVNDY

-681 EGRPEW
+681 DGSPEW

-693 AAPFVKQLTGGMI
+693 AAPFVKQITGGMI
-706 DVTPPTSADG
+706 DVTAPTSVDG

-725 PSLVGTAVANPF
+725 PSLVGAAVTNPF
-737 GHLQRGGRNVV
+737 GHLQRGGKNVV

-760 LEPSRGEQHV
+760 LEPNRGEQHV